1 MGLTKCE
8 VNPIPTIVPDNEP
21 IVPPYKLF
29 AAKISSPLWQT
40 VIINPIIA
48 AVPEANA
55 TAPKP
60 PSKAAILVCKAST
73 VGLERRE

>member
-1 MGLTKCE
+1 M
-8 VNPIPTIVPDNEP
+8 IVCD
-21 IVPPYKLF
+21 
-29 AAKISSPLWQT
+29 
-40 VIINPIIA
+40 VILLILA

-60 PSKAAILVCKAST
+60 PSKAAILVCNAST